1 MAQNK
6 NRGLGRG
13 LESLF
18 SDNAVPE
25 NGVTE
30 LKITDIEPN
39 RDQPR
44 KEFDEAAL
52 SELADSIAKHGLLQP
67 ITVRP
72 TSSLTY
78 QIVAGERRW
87 RASRLAGLETVPVII
102 REMSDIECMEIAMIE
117 NLQRE
122 DLNPIEEAK
131 GYRQLIDSY
140 NMTQEQVASAVGKS
154 RPAIAN
160 SLRLLNLPD
169 DLLGLVS
176 DGSVSA
182 GHARAM
188 LSIDNQ
194 EDLDRAVELA
204 KSGASVREIEKLGN
218 KKRKQ
223 QQSPKNPSVPT
234 FYKEVELAL
243 SAELGRKVK
252 VSTGKGKGILQVEFY
267 SDEELADM
275 ASRLGRYN

>member
-102 REMSDIECMEIAMIE
+102 REMTDIECMEIAMIE

-131 GYRQLIDSY
+131 GYRQLIDNY

-188 LSIDNQ
+188 LSIENQ
-194 EDLDRAVELA
+194 EDFDRAVELA
-204 KSGASVREIEKLGN
+204 KNGASVREIEKLGN
-218 KKRKQ
+218 KKKKQ
-223 QQSPKNPSVPT
+223 RQSAKNPTVPT

-243 SAELGRKVK
+243 SAEIGRKVK
-252 VSTGKGKGILQVEFY
+252 VITGNGKGILQVEFY

-275 ASRLGRYN
+275 ASRLGGVN